1 MKRSLLSFILL
12 FTFSFAAHAQR
23 FSISGYVKEASSG
36 EFTIGANVY
45 VKELLKGTTT
55 NAYGFYSLTLEK
67 GTYTLVISSL
77 GFDPIETKVVL
88 DKDVRLNYSLKSKS
102 ITTKEVE
109 ITAERSDKNV
119 ESTQMGTVK
128 LDVDEIK
135 KLPAFLGEVDVLKTI
150 QLLPGV
156 KSAGEGNSGF
166 YVRGGGPDQ
175 NLILLD
181 EAVVYNAS
189 HLLGFFSV
197 FNGDAVKDINMM
209 KGGMPAQ
216 YGGRL
221 ASVLDI
227 SMKEGNNREYQVD
240 GGVGLIF
247 SRLTLQ
253 GPIKKDTSSFIL
265 SARRSYADFL
275 ARPFVKKTSKFY
287 GSGLYFYDFNA
298 KFNYRISDKDRL
310 MLSGYYGRDMFS
322 FNDNEADFSAKIPYG
337 NATAALRWNHLF
349 SSKLFMNT
357 SAIFSQ
363 YNFEF
368 GATQSDFE
376 FKLFS
381 GIRDYNAKLDFSYF
395 PTIRHN
401 IKFGINYIY
410 HEFTPSNASAKQGDV
425 EFDTGKMVKF
435 YAHDAAA
442 YIGDD
447 FDLTDQIKINA
458 GIRYSLFQQIGPFD
472 RYQKNAIE
480 QITDTITYKP
490 GEKIQTYH
498 GPEPRISAR
507 FGLNTKSS
515 IKASY
520 TRNYQYI
527 HLASLSSVSLPTDV
541 WMPSTSIVKPQL
553 GNQYAIGYFRNFA
566 NDMFETSVE
575 TYYKTMENQVEYK
588 EGALP
593 EDGAKDNLDYSFT
606 FGSGESYGIEL
617 FLKKRLGKF
626 NGWVGYTLSYT
637 TRVFPELNDG
647 KPFYA
652 KYDRRHDASV
662 VLSYDMSKKWSF
674 STIFVYSSGNA
685 MTLPV
690 SRYFVEGRI
699 VNEYGERNSFRMTPY
714 HRLDVSATYTPEKRR
729 KKKQKDDAVQVAPDG
744 TSTDAEEEAPVTKRR
759 FESNWNFSVFNVY
772 NRHNPYFIYF
782 DNAGDADKGTL
793 EIKAK
798 QVSLFPILP
807 SVTYNFK
814 F

>member
-1 MKRSLLSFILL
+1 MRHVLLTITFTLL
-12 FTFSFAAHAQR
+12 FVFHAHAQK
-23 FSISGYVKEASSG
+23 FTISGYIKEEATG

-55 NAYGFYSLTLEK
+55 NAYGFYSITLDK
-67 GTYTLVISSL
+67 GTYTLAISSL
-77 GFDPIETKVVL
+77 GFDPIEKNIVL
-88 DKDVRLNYSLKSKS
+88 DKDLRLNFSLQSKS
-102 ITTKEVE
+102 ITTKEVVV
-109 ITAERSDKNV
+109 TGERSDKNV
-119 ESTQMGTVK
+119 ESTQMGTVR

-247 SRLTLQ
+247 SRLTVQ
-253 GPIKKDTSSFIL
+253 GPIKRDTSSFIL
-265 SARRSYADFL
+265 SARRSYADVL
-275 ARPFVKKTSKFY
+275 AKPFVKKSSKFY

-298 KFNYRISDKDRL
+298 KFNYRLSDKDKL
-310 MLSGYYGRDMFS
+310 MLSGYYGRDKFTFS
-322 FNDNEADFSAKIPYG
+322 DNEADFSAQIPYG

-376 FKLFS
+376 FRLFS
-381 GIRDYNAKLDFSYF
+381 GIQDYNAKLDFSYF

-401 IKFGINYIY
+401 IKFGVNYIY
-410 HEFTPSNASAKQGDV
+410 HVFTPSNASAKQGDV
-425 EFDTGKMVKF
+425 EFDTGELVKF
-435 YAHDAAA
+435 YAHDAAV

-458 GIRYSLFQQIGPFD
+458 GVRYSFFQQVGPFD
-472 RYQKNAIE
+472 RYTKNTIG
-480 QITDTITYKP
+480 QITDTISYKA
-490 GEKIQTYH
+490 GEEIQSYH
-498 GPEPRISAR
+498 GPEPRVSVR
-507 FGLNTKSS
+507 FGLNPKSS
-515 IKASY
+515 VKASY

-566 NDMFETSVE
+566 NDVYEASVE

-606 FGSGESYGIEL
+606 FGSGESYGVEF

-626 NGWVGYTLSYT
+626 NGWAGYTLSYT
-637 TRVFPELNDG
+637 TRTFPELNNG

-652 KYDRRHDASV
+652 KYDRRHDGSL

-674 STIFVYSSGNA
+674 SAIFVYSTGNA

-690 SRYFVEGRI
+690 SRYFIEGRI
-699 VNEYGERNSFRMTPY
+699 VNEYGERNSFRMDPY
-714 HRLDVSATYTPEKRR
+714 HRLDLSATFTPGPRKA
-729 KKKQKDDAVQVAPDG
+729 KKKENVVSPDG
-744 TSTDAEEEAPVTKRR
+744 TVDSEQTSDAPVQKRK